1 MRGIARGGWLTLV
14 VLLIATGV
22 GFSQAEQQDGAL
34 IVSGH
39 AGQAPITHLNGRP
52 YVAIDALARLMSGS
66 LGYRGNEITLTL
78 PGAESEVD
86 SQPANRALSRDFL
99 NAGIETVSDIREW
112 RSALLVALQNGYRAA
127 ELPILI
133 DPYQGQAAKNLR
145 LASVAA
151 ATDSDRNALQLLNKE
166 FGHMQQLSNKIVAA
180 RKKASYITAD
190 SVKKD
195 ALDQKVL
202 KCAHALG
209 EMAASGEFHDNG
221 SCH

>member
-99 NAGIETVSDIREW
+99 NAGIETMSDIREW